1 MVLQVQTST
10 YEAKTQ
16 EIAKQLLAVT
26 QENRSFFASLRDQ
39 MRWDDKLLGWAM
51 SNPGLRVQLFRFIDT
66 LPALHSKSE
75 IASHLQE
82 YLGDESVE
90 LPAALKG
97 MLNFA
102 NPDSMPG
109 QVAATT
115 VGTAVETL
123 AHKYIAGENIKQVIK
138 TVERLRKEK
147 MAFTIDL
154 LGEAVIT
161 EAEAQSYLER
171 YLELMQQ
178 LVEASKNWPTIP
190 AIDEADGE
198 LLPKVQ
204 VSVKL
209 TAFYSQFDPL
219 DAKGSE
225 EKVSDRIRT
234 LLRRAQEL
242 GTAVHFDMEQYAYKD
257 ITLGILKKLLLEEE
271 FRQRTDI
278 GITIQAY
285 LRDSEQDGKDLISWL
300 KQRGHPLT
308 IRLVKGAYWD
318 QETIKAA
325 QKHWPQPVYNDKAAT
340 DANFETI
347 TQLLLE
353 NHQYVYSAIGSHNVR
368 SHSRAIAIAESLN
381 VPRRRFEMQVLYGM
395 GDKIAKALVD
405 RGYRVRVYCPYGE
418 LLPGMAYLIRRL
430 LENTANSSF
439 LRQNLENRPI
449 EELLAP
455 PMVDISHA
463 AESLSAGS
471 RREVG
476 AEASSD
482 PNFGRSELSKTEA
495 QRKVGAPASG
505 ELNFSRQRRK
515 EEGINF
521 VGVADTDYAEEEGRR
536 KAMQAFQEV
545 RQQLGRTYL
554 PLINGEYVNTS
565 AVVDSLNP
573 SNFSEVIGKV
583 GLISVEQAEQAMQAA
598 KAAFPG
604 WRKTPASQR
613 AGVLRKAADLMEQRR
628 EELSAWIV
636 LEVGK
641 PVKEADAE
649 VSEAIDFCLYYADEM
664 ERLDKGV
671 NYDVPGETNRYIYQ
685 PRGIAVVISPWNFPL
700 AIACGMTVA
709 ALVTGNC
716 TLLKPAE
723 TSSVITAKL
732 TEILIEA
739 GIPKGVFQYVPGK
752 GSQVGAYLVNH
763 PDTHVIAFTGS
774 QEVGCRIYAEAAI
787 LKPGQKHI
795 KRVIAEM
802 GGKNTII
809 VDESADLDQ
818 AVVGVV
824 QSAFGYS
831 GQKCSACSRVI
842 VLQPIYDAFVRRLVE
857 ATKSL
862 NIGEAELPST
872 QVGPVIDVNAR
883 DRICEYI
890 EKGKVEAQL
899 ALELPAP
906 NQGYFIGPV
915 IFTEVPPNA
924 VISQQEIFGPVV
936 AVIRVKDFQEA
947 LVVANGTNYALTG
960 GLYSRTPSHIQQAQT
975 DFEVGNLYINRTITG
990 AIVARQPFGGFKLSG
1005 VGSKAG
1011 GPDYLLQF
1019 LEPRTVTEN
1028 IQRQGFA
1035 PIEGAD

>member
-1 MVLQVQTST
+1 MVLQVESNK
-10 YEAKTQ
+10 YEEKTQ
-16 EIAKQLLAVT
+16 EIARQVLAVT
-26 QENRSFFASLRDQ
+26 QENRSFLAALRDQ
-39 MRWDDKLLGWAM
+39 MRWDDKLLDWAM

-90 LPAALKG
+90 LPAALKAI
-97 MLNFA
+97 LNFA
-102 NPDSMPG
+102 NPDSMPA

-115 VGTAVETL
+115 VGTAVQTL
-123 AHKYIAGENIKQVIK
+123 AHKYISGENIKQVIK
-138 TVERLRKEK
+138 TVERLRKDK

-161 EAEAQSYLER
+161 EIEAQSYLER

-178 LVEASKNWPTIP
+178 LVEASQNWAKIP

-198 LLPKVQ
+198 NIPKVQ

-219 DAKGSE
+219 DAEGSE
-225 EKVSDRIRT
+225 ARVSEHIRT
-234 LLRRAQEL
+234 LLRRAKEL

-257 ITLGILKKLLLEEE
+257 ITFTILKKLLLEAE

-278 GITIQAY
+278 GMTIQAY
-285 LRDSEQDGKDLISWL
+285 LRDSEQDAREIIAWL
-300 KQRGHPLT
+300 KQRGYPLT

-325 QKHWPQPVYNDKAAT
+325 QKHWPQPVYHDKVAT
-340 DANFETI
+340 DANFEAI

-368 SHSRAIAIAESLN
+368 SQSRAIAIAESLQ

-405 RGYRVRVYCPYGE
+405 KGYRVRVYCPYGD

-439 LRQNLENRPI
+439 LRQNLENRPV

-455 PMVDISHA
+455 PIPVLASP
-463 AESLSAGS
+463 SLAG
-471 RREVG
+471 G
-476 AEASSD
+476 
-482 PNFGRSELSKTEA
+482 TE
-495 QRKVGAPASG
+495 GG
-505 ELNFSRQRRK
+505 FC
-515 EEGINF
+515 
-521 VGVADTDYAEEEGRR
+521 GVADTDFAKEESRDSSR
-536 KAMQAFQEV
+536 LAFDGV
-545 RQQLGRTYL
+545 RPQLGKTYL
-554 PLINGEYVNTS
+554 PFINGEYVNTTTF
-565 AVVDSLNP
+565 VDSLNP
-573 SNFSEVIGKV
+573 SNFSQIVGKV
-583 GLISVEQAEQAMQAA
+583 GLLSIEQAEEAMKFA
-598 KAAFPG
+598 KAAFPA
-604 WRKTPASQR
+604 WKKTPVKQR
-613 AGVLRKAADLMEQRR
+613 ADILRQAGALMEQRR
-628 EELSAWIV
+628 AELSAWIV

-649 VSEAIDFCLYYADEM
+649 VSEAIDFCLYYAEEM
-664 ERLDKGV
+664 ERLDKGII
-671 NYDVPGETNRYIYQ
+671 YDVLGETNRYIYQ
-685 PRGIAVVISPWNFPL
+685 PKGIAIVISPWNFPL

-709 ALVTGNC
+709 ALVSGNC

-723 TSSVITAKL
+723 TSSVITAKF

-787 LKPGQKHI
+787 LKPGQKHL
-795 KRVIAEM
+795 KKVIAEM
-802 GGKNTII
+802 GGKNAII

-842 VLQPIYDAFVRRLVE
+842 VLEPIYDAFVERLVE

-862 NIGEAELPST
+862 NIGEADLPST
-872 QVGPVIDVNAR
+872 QVGPVIDANAQ
-883 DRICEYI
+883 DRILEYI
-890 EKGKVEAQL
+890 EEGKKEAKL

-906 NQGYFIGPV
+906 TQGYFIGPV
-915 IFTEVPPNA
+915 IFSEVPANG
-924 VISQQEIFGPVV
+924 VIAQQEIFGPVL

-947 LVVANGTNYALTG
+947 LEVANNTNYALTG
-960 GLYSRTPSHIQQAQT
+960 GLYSRTPSHIEQAQAE
-975 DFEVGNLYINRTITG
+975 FEVGNLYINRNITG
-990 AIVARQPFGGFKLSG
+990 AIVSRQPFGGFKLSG

-1019 LEPRTVTEN
+1019 LEPRHITEN

-1035 PIEGAD
+1035 PIEGNE

>member
-1 MVLQVQTST
+1 MVLQVQNST
-10 YEAKTQ
+10 YEVKTQ
-16 EIAKQLLAVT
+16 EIAKQLLGLT

-39 MRWDDKLLGWAM
+39 MRWDDKLLAWAM

-75 IASHLQE
+75 VAAHLQE

-123 AHKYIAGENIKQVIK
+123 AHKYISGENIKQVIK

-171 YLELMQQ
+171 YMELMQQ
-178 LVEASKNWPTIP
+178 LVAASKSWTTIP

-198 LLPKVQ
+198 QIPKVQ

-225 EKVSDRIRT
+225 ERVGDRIRT

-242 GTAVHFDMEQYAYKD
+242 GAAVHFDMEQYAYKD
-257 ITLGILKKLLLEEE
+257 ITLSILKKLLLEPE
-271 FRQRTDI
+271 FRQRTDV
-278 GITIQAY
+278 GVTIQAY
-285 LRDSEQDGKDLISWL
+285 LRDSEQDAKDVISWL
-300 KQRGHPLT
+300 KQRGNPLT

-340 DANFETI
+340 DANFEAI

-353 NHQYVYSAIGSHNVR
+353 NHQYVYAAIGSHNVR
-368 SHSRAIAIAESLN
+368 SHSRAMAIAESLN
-381 VPRRRFEMQVLYGM
+381 VPRRCFEMQVLYGM
-395 GDKIAKALVD
+395 GDKVAKALVD
-405 RGYRVRVYCPYGE
+405 KGYRVRVYCPYGE

-439 LRQNLENRPI
+439 IRQNLENRPV
-449 EELLAP
+449 EELIAAP
-455 PMVDISHA
+455 IVDLSHA
-463 AESLSAGS
+463 ESQS
-471 RREVG
+471 RREEDV
-476 AEASSD
+476 S
-482 PNFGRSELSKTEA
+482 
-495 QRKVGAPASG
+495 
-505 ELNFSRQRRK
+505 
-515 EEGINF
+515 F
-521 VGVADTDYAEEEGRR
+521 VAAADTDYAVEEVRR
-536 KAMQAFQEV
+536 KSAQAFESV
-545 RQQLGRTYL
+545 RRQLGKTYL
-554 PLINGEYVNTS
+554 PLINGEYVNTENF
-565 AVVDSLNP
+565 VDSLNP

-583 GLISVEQAEQAMQAA
+583 GLISVEQGEAAMQAA

-604 WRKTPASQR
+604 WRKTPVKER
-613 AGVLRKAADLMEQRR
+613 AGILRQAADLMELRR
-628 EELSAWIV
+628 AELSAWIV

-641 PVKEADAE
+641 PVKEADGE
-649 VSEAIDFCLYYADEM
+649 VSEAIDFCRYYASEM

-671 NYDVPGETNRYIYQ
+671 NYDVSGETNRYIYQ

-709 ALVTGNC
+709 AIVAGNC

-739 GIPKGVFQYVPGK
+739 GIPQGVFQYVPGK

-763 PDTHVIAFTGS
+763 PETHVIAFTGS

-787 LKPGQKHI
+787 VKPGQKHM

-802 GGKNTII
+802 GGKNGII
-809 VDESADLDQ
+809 IDESADLDQ
-818 AVVGVV
+818 AVIGVV

-831 GQKCSACSRVI
+831 GQKCSAAARVI
-842 VLQPIYDAFVRRLVE
+842 VLEPVYDAFVQRLVE

-872 QVGPVIDVNAR
+872 QVGPVIDAPAR
-883 DRICEYI
+883 DRILEYI
-890 EKGKVEAQL
+890 EKGKAEAEV

-906 NQGYFIGPV
+906 EQGYFIGPV
-915 IFTEVPPNA
+915 IFSEVPPNGIIA
-924 VISQQEIFGPVV
+924 QQEIFGPVL
-936 AVIRVKDFQEA
+936 AVIRVKGFQEA
-947 LVVANGTNYALTG
+947 LQVANGTNYALTG
-960 GLYSRTPSHIQQAQT
+960 GLYSRTPSHIQQAEQ

>member
-1 MVLQVQTST
+1 MVLQVQKST

-16 EIAKQLLAVT
+16 EIAKQLLAAT
-26 QENRSFFASLRDQ
+26 QENRSFFGALRDQ
-39 MRWDDKLLGWAM
+39 MRWDDKLLAWAM

-66 LPALHSKSE
+66 LPALRSKPE
-75 IASHLQE
+75 IAAHLQE

-90 LPAALKG
+90 LPSALKG

-115 VGTAVETL
+115 VSTGVETL
-123 AHKYIAGENIKQVIK
+123 AHKYISGENIKQVIK

-171 YLELMQQ
+171 YLDLMQQ
-178 LVEASKNWPTIP
+178 LVEASKSWTTVPL
-190 AIDEADGE
+190 IDEADGQP
-198 LLPKVQ
+198 LPKVQ

-219 DAKGSE
+219 DATGSE
-225 EKVSDRIRT
+225 ERVSDRIRI
-234 LLRRAQEL
+234 LLRRAKEL
-242 GTAVHFDMEQYAYKD
+242 GAAVHFDMEQYAYKD
-257 ITLGILKKLLLEEE
+257 VTLSILKKLLIEEE
-271 FRQRTDI
+271 FRSRTDI
-278 GITIQAY
+278 GMTIQAY
-285 LRDSEQDGKDLISWL
+285 LRDSEQDAKDLIAWA
-300 KQRGHPLT
+300 KQRGYPIT

-318 QETIKAA
+318 QETIKAE
-325 QKHWPQPVYNDKAAT
+325 QKHWQQPVYNDKAAT

-353 NHQYVYSAIGSHNVR
+353 NYQYVYSAIGSHNVR
-368 SHSRAIAIAESLN
+368 SQAHAIAIAQSLN
-381 VPRRRFEMQVLYGM
+381 VPRRCFEMQVLYGM
-395 GDKIAKALVD
+395 GDKLAKALVD
-405 RGYRVRVYCPYGE
+405 RGYRVRVYSPYGE

-439 LRQNLENRPI
+439 LRQNMENRPV

-455 PMVDISHA
+455 PVPASPSLA
-463 AESLSAGS
+463 A
-471 RREVG
+471 R
-476 AEASSD
+476 
-482 PNFGRSELSKTEA
+482 TEA
-495 QRKVGAPASG
+495 GFSGA
-505 ELNFSRQRRK
+505 
-515 EEGINF
+515 
-521 VGVADTDYAEEEGRR
+521 ADTDYAEEEER
-536 KAMQAFQEV
+536 KEATLAFQTV
-545 RQQLGRTYL
+545 RQQLGKTYL
-554 PLINGEYVNTS
+554 PFINGEYVQTQEII
-565 AVVDSLNP
+565 DSVNP
-573 SNFSEVIGKV
+573 SNFSEVVGKIG
-583 GLISVEQAEQAMQAA
+583 LMSVEQAEQAMQAA

-604 WRKTPASQR
+604 WRKTPVKQR
-613 AGVLRKAADLMEQRR
+613 AGILRKAADLMEQRR
-628 EELSAWIV
+628 AELSAWIV

-641 PVKEADAE
+641 PVREADGE
-649 VSEAIDFCLYYADEM
+649 VSEAIDFCRYYADEI
-664 ERLDKGV
+664 ERLDQGY
-671 NYDVPGETNRYIYQ
+671 NYDVAGETNRYIYQ

-700 AIACGMTVA
+700 AIATGMTVA

-732 TEILIEA
+732 TEILVEA
-739 GIPKGVFQYVPGK
+739 GIPKGVYQYVPGK

-787 LKPGQKHI
+787 VKPGQKHM

-802 GGKNTII
+802 GGKNAII

-831 GQKCSACSRVI
+831 GQKCSACSRVV
-842 VLQPIYDAFVRRLVE
+842 VLEPVYDTFVQRFVE

-862 NIGEAELPST
+862 NIGETELPST
-872 QVGPVIDVNAR
+872 QVGPVIDVNAHS
-883 DRICEYI
+883 RIREYI
-890 EKGKVEAQL
+890 EKGKAEAKV
-899 ALELPAP
+899 ALEMPAP
-906 NQGYFIGPV
+906 DNGYFIGPV
-915 IFTEVPPNA
+915 IFKDVSPNA
-924 VISQQEIFGPVV
+924 VIAQEEIFGPVV
-936 AVIRVKDFQEA
+936 AVIRVKDFKEA
-947 LVVANGTNYALTG
+947 LEVANGTNYALTG
-960 GLYSRTPSHIQQAQT
+960 GLYSRTPSHIQQAQEE
-975 DFEVGNLYINRTITG
+975 FEVGNLYINRTITG

>member
-16 EIAKQLLAVT
+16 EIAKQLLAAT
-26 QENRSFFASLRDQ
+26 QENRSFFSSLRDQ
-39 MRWDDKLLGWAM
+39 MRWDDKLLAWAM

-123 AHKYIAGENIKQVIK
+123 AHKYISGENIKQVIK

-178 LVEASKNWPTIP
+178 LVEASKNWTAIP

-198 LLPKVQ
+198 AISKVQ

-225 EKVSDRIRT
+225 ERVSDRIRI
-234 LLRRAQEL
+234 LLRRAKEL
-242 GTAVHFDMEQYAYKD
+242 GAAVHFDMEQYAYKD
-257 ITLGILKKLLLEEE
+257 ITLSILKKLLLEEE

-285 LRDSEQDGKDLISWL
+285 LRDSEQDVKDVISWL
-300 KQRGHPLT
+300 KQRGYPLT

-368 SHSRAIAIAESLN
+368 SHSRAIAIVESLN
-381 VPRRRFEMQVLYGM
+381 VPRRRFELQVLYGM
-395 GDKIAKALVD
+395 GDKVAKALVD
-405 RGYRVRVYCPYGE
+405 KGYRVRVYCPYGE

-449 EELLAP
+449 EELLA
-455 PMVDISHA
+455 
-463 AESLSAGS
+463 
-471 RREVG
+471 
-476 AEASSD
+476 
-482 PNFGRSELSKTEA
+482 
-495 QRKVGAPASG
+495 AP
-505 ELNFSRQRRK
+505 LVK
-515 EEGINF
+515 EEKNSLTPNSSLLTPHSHFLGA
-521 VGVADTDYAEEEGRR
+521 ADTDYAEEEVRM
-536 KAMQAFQEV
+536 KTAQAFQSV
-545 RQQLGRTYL
+545 RQQLGKTYL
-554 PLINGEYVNTS
+554 PLINGEYVNS
-565 AVVDSLNP
+565 PEFVDSLNP
-573 SNFSEVIGKV
+573 SKFSEVIGKV

-604 WRKTPASQR
+604 WKKTPAKQR
-613 AGVLRKAADLMEQRR
+613 ADILRKAGDLMELRR
-628 EELSAWIV
+628 AELSVWIV

-641 PVKEADAE
+641 PVKEADGE
-649 VSEAIDFCLYYADEM
+649 VSEAIDFCRYYADEI

-671 NYDVPGETNRYIYQ
+671 NYDIPGETNHYIYQ

-709 ALVTGNC
+709 ALVSGNC

-723 TSSVITAKL
+723 TSSVIAAKL
-732 TEILIEA
+732 TEVLVDA
-739 GIPKGVFQYVPGK
+739 GFPKGVFQYVPGK

-774 QEVGCRIYAEAAI
+774 QEVGCRIYAEAAT
-787 LKPGQKHI
+787 LKPGQKHM

-802 GGKNTII
+802 GGKNAII

-831 GQKCSACSRVI
+831 GQKCSAASRVI
-842 VLQPIYDAFVRRLVE
+842 VLQPIYDAFVQRLVE

-872 QVGPVIDVNAR
+872 QVGPVIDANAR
-883 DRICEYI
+883 DRIREYI
-890 EKGKVEAQL
+890 EKGKAEAQL
-899 ALELPAP
+899 ALELPTP
-906 NQGYFIGPV
+906 EQGYFIGPV
-915 IFTEVPPNA
+915 IFSEVSPNA
-924 VISQQEIFGPVV
+924 VISQEEIFGPVL

-947 LVVANGTNYALTG
+947 LAVANGTNYALTG
-960 GLYSRTPSHIQQAQT
+960 GLYSRTPSHIQQAQAE
-975 DFEVGNLYINRTITG
+975 FEVGNLYINRNITG
-990 AIVARQPFGGFKLSG
+990 AIVGRQPFGGFKLSG

-1019 LEPRTVTEN
+1019 LEPRAVTEN

>member
-16 EIAKQLLAVT
+16 EIAKQLLEVT

-39 MRWDDKLLGWAM
+39 MRWDDKLLAWAM

-66 LPALHSKSE
+66 LPALRSKPE
-75 IASHLQE
+75 IAAHLQE

-115 VGTAVETL
+115 VATAVETL
-123 AHKYIAGENIKQVIK
+123 AHKYISGENITQVIK
-138 TVERLRKEK
+138 TVERLRKDK

-161 EAEAQSYLER
+161 ETEAKSYLER
-171 YLELMQQ
+171 YSELITQ
-178 LVEASKNWPTIP
+178 LVAAAQNWKTIP

-198 LLPKVQ
+198 QLPKVQ

-219 DAKGSE
+219 DALGSE
-225 EKVSDRIRT
+225 ARVSDRIRT
-234 LLRRAQEL
+234 LLRHAKEL
-242 GTAVHFDMEQYAYKD
+242 GAAVHFDMEQYAYKD
-257 ITLGILKKLLLEEE
+257 ITLHILKNLLMEEE

-285 LRDSEQDGKDLISWL
+285 LRDSEQDARDVIAWL
-300 KQRGHPLT
+300 KQRGYPLT

-325 QKHWPQPVYNDKAAT
+325 QKHWTQPVYNDKAAS
-340 DANFETI
+340 DANFEAI

-353 NHQYVYSAIGSHNVR
+353 NHQYVYAAIGSHNVR
-368 SHSRAIAIAESLN
+368 SQARAIAIAESLQ
-381 VPRRRFEMQVLYGM
+381 VPRRCFEMQVLYGM
-395 GDKIAKALVD
+395 GDKLAKALVD
-405 RGYRVRVYCPYGE
+405 KGYRVRVYCPYGD

-439 LRQNLENRPI
+439 LRQNLENRPV
-449 EELLAP
+449 EELIAP
-455 PMVDISHA
+455 PKVDLAHA
-463 AESLSAGS
+463 ETQR
-471 RREVG
+471 RREEKAGFVG
-476 AEASSD
+476 A
-482 PNFGRSELSKTEA
+482 
-495 QRKVGAPASG
+495 
-505 ELNFSRQRRK
+505 
-515 EEGINF
+515 
-521 VGVADTDYAEEEGRR
+521 ADTDYAEEEARR
-536 KAMQAFQEV
+536 KSAVAFEAV
-545 RQQLGRTYL
+545 HQQLGRTYL
-554 PLINGEYVNTS
+554 PLINGEYANTS
-565 AVVDSLNP
+565 IFIDSLNP
-573 SNFSEVIGKV
+573 SNFSQVVGKV
-583 GLISVEQAEQAMQAA
+583 GLISIEQAEEAMKAA
-598 KAAFPG
+598 KAAFPA
-604 WRKTPASQR
+604 WRKTPAKQR
-613 AGVLRKAADLMEQRR
+613 ADILRKAGDLMSQRR
-628 EELSAWIV
+628 AELSAWIV

-649 VSEAIDFCLYYADEM
+649 VSEAIDFCKYYADEM

-671 NYDVPGETNRYIYQ
+671 NYDVSGETNRYLYQ

-709 ALVTGNC
+709 ALVAGNC

-732 TEILIEA
+732 TEILVEA
-739 GIPKGVFQYVPGK
+739 GIPQGVYQYVPGK

-774 QEVGCRIYAEAAI
+774 QEVGCRIYAEASI
-787 LKPGQKHI
+787 LKPGQKHM

-802 GGKNTII
+802 GGKNAII

-842 VLQPIYDAFVRRLVE
+842 VLESIYDSFVERLVE

-862 NIGEAELPST
+862 NIGETELPGT
-872 QVGPVIDVNAR
+872 QIGPVIDANAR
-883 DRICEYI
+883 DRIREYI
-890 EKGKVEAQL
+890 EKGKSEAKL

-906 NQGYFIGPV
+906 AQGYFIGPV
-915 IFTEVPPNA
+915 IFSEVPPNGIIA
-924 VISQQEIFGPVV
+924 QQEIFGPVL
-936 AVIRVKDFQEA
+936 AVIRVKNFEEA
-947 LVVANGTNYALTG
+947 LTVANGTNYALTG
-960 GLYSRTPSHIQQAQT
+960 GLYSRTPSHIQQAQQE
-975 DFEVGNLYINRTITG
+975 FEVGNLYINRTITG
-990 AIVARQPFGGFKLSG
+990 AIVARQPFGGFNLSG

-1019 LEPRTVTEN
+1019 LEPRTITEN

-1035 PIEGAD
+1035 PIEGAE

>member
-1 MVLQVQTST
+1 VVLQVQAST

-16 EIAKQLLAVT
+16 EIAKQLITVT
-26 QENRSFFASLRDQ
+26 KENRSFLAALRDQ
-39 MRWDDKLLGWAM
+39 MRWDDKLLSWAM
-51 SNPGLRVQLFRFIDT
+51 DNAGLRVQLFRFIDT
-66 LPALHSKSE
+66 LPALGSTSQV
-75 IASHLQE
+75 AAHLQA

-90 LPAALKG
+90 LPQVLKG

-102 NPDSMPG
+102 QPDSMPG
-109 QVAATT
+109 RVAATT
-115 VGTAVETL
+115 VATAVETL
-123 AHKYIAGENIKQVIK
+123 AHKYIAGENIQQVIK
-138 TVERLRKEK
+138 TVERLRQER

-161 EAEAQSYLER
+161 EAEAQSYLDR
-171 YLELMQQ
+171 YRELIRQ
-178 LVEASKNWPTIP
+178 LVAASQNWSTVP
-190 AIDEADGE
+190 AIDLADGE
-198 LLPKVQ
+198 PLPKVQ

-219 DAKGSE
+219 DAQGSE
-225 EKVSDRIRT
+225 ERVSSRLRL
-234 LLRRAQEL
+234 LLREAQEL
-242 GTAVHFDMEQYAYKD
+242 GAAIHFDMEQYAYKD
-257 ITLGILKKLLLEEE
+257 ITLSILKKLLLEPE

-285 LRDSEQDGKDLISWL
+285 LRDSEQDTKDLITWL
-300 KQRGHPLT
+300 QQRGYPLT
-308 IRLVKGAYWD
+308 VRLVKGAYWD
-318 QETIKAA
+318 QETIKAL

-340 DANFETI
+340 DANFEAI

-353 NHQYVYSAIGSHNVR
+353 NHPYVYAAIGSHNVR
-368 SHSRAIAIAESLN
+368 SHARAIAIAESLN
-381 VPRRRFEMQVLYGM
+381 VPRRHVELQVLYGM
-395 GDKIAKALVD
+395 GDKLAKALVD
-405 RGYRVRVYCPYGE
+405 RGYRVRVYCPYGD

-455 PMVDISHA
+455 PTPNS
-463 AESLSAGS
+463 SAPVAVNHPGFSGS
-471 RREVG
+471 
-476 AEASSD
+476 
-482 PNFGRSELSKTEA
+482 P
-495 QRKVGAPASG
+495 
-505 ELNFSRQRRK
+505 
-515 EEGINF
+515 
-521 VGVADTDYAEEEGRR
+521 DTDYAQKEARM
-536 KAMQAFQEV
+536 KSAQALQTV
-545 RQQLGRTYL
+545 RQQFGKTYL
-554 PLINGEYVNTS
+554 PLINGEYVQTEKF
-565 AVVDSLNP
+565 ADSLNP
-573 SNFSEVIGKV
+573 SNFQEVIGTV
-583 GLISVEQAEQAMQAA
+583 GLISIEQAELAMQAA

-604 WRKTPASQR
+604 WRQTPVKQR
-613 AGVLRKAADLMEQRR
+613 AGILRQAADLMEQRR
-628 EELSAWIV
+628 AELAAWIV

-649 VSEAIDFCLYYADEM
+649 VTEAIDFCRYYAEEM
-664 ERLDKGV
+664 ERLEQGV
-671 NYDVPGETNRYIYQ
+671 NYDIAGETNRYIYR

-723 TSSVITAKL
+723 VSSVIAAKL
-732 TEILIEA
+732 AEILVAA
-739 GIPKGVFQYVPGK
+739 GIPKGVFQYVPGI

-787 LKPGQKHI
+787 LKPGQKHM

-818 AVVGVV
+818 AVFGVV
-824 QSAFGYS
+824 QSAYGYS
-831 GQKCSACSRVI
+831 GQKCSACSRVV
-842 VLQPIYDAFVRRLVE
+842 VLEPIYDAFLQRLVE

-862 NIGEAELPST
+862 NIGETELPST
-872 QVGPVIDVNAR
+872 QVGPVIDANAR
-883 DRICEYI
+883 DRIREYI
-890 EKGKVEAQL
+890 EKGKAEAKV
-899 ALELPAP
+899 ALELTAP
-906 NQGYFIGPV
+906 TQGYFIGPV
-915 IFTEVPPNA
+915 IFSDVPPDGIIA
-924 VISQQEIFGPVV
+924 QQEIFGPVL
-936 AVIRVKDFQEA
+936 AVIRAQDFPSA
-947 LVVANGTNYALTG
+947 LAVANGTNYALTG
-960 GLYSRTPSHIQQAQT
+960 GLYSRTPAHIQQAQQE
-975 DFEVGNLYINRTITG
+975 FEVGNLYINRNITG

-1019 LEPRTVTEN
+1019 LEPRTITEN

-1035 PIEGAD
+1035 PIEGVD

>member
-16 EIAKQLLAVT
+16 EIARQLLGAT

-39 MRWDDKLLGWAM
+39 MRWDDKLLAWAM

-66 LPALHSKSE
+66 LPALHSKAE
-75 IASHLQE
+75 IAAHLQE

-102 NPDSMPG
+102 NPDSVPG

-115 VGTAVETL
+115 VSTAVETL
-123 AHKYIAGENIKQVIK
+123 AHKYISGENIKQVIK

-161 EAEAQSYLER
+161 ETEAQSYLER
-171 YLELMQQ
+171 YLELIAQ
-178 LVEASKNWPTIP
+178 LTEASKNWGTIA

-198 LLPKVQ
+198 QLAKVQ

-225 EKVSDRIRT
+225 EKVSDRIRI
-234 LLRRAQEL
+234 LLRRAKEL
-242 GTAVHFDMEQYAYKD
+242 GAAIHFDMEQYAYKD
-257 ITLGILKKLLLEEE
+257 LTLNILQKILLEDE

-285 LRDSEQDGKDLISWL
+285 LRDSEQDARNAIAWL
-300 KQRGHPLT
+300 KQRGYPLT

-325 QKHWPQPVYNDKAAT
+325 QKHWPQPVFNDKAAT
-340 DANFETI
+340 DANFEAI

-368 SHSRAIAIAESLN
+368 SQALAMAIAETLN

-395 GDKIAKALVD
+395 GDKLAKALVD
-405 RGYRVRVYCPYGE
+405 RGYRVRVYCPYGD

-439 LRQNLENRPI
+439 LRQNLENRPV
-449 EELLAP
+449 EELLAAP
-455 PMVDISHA
+455 KVDLAQAKVHSPEAFPQGKHF
-463 AESLSAGS
+463 
-471 RREVG
+471 VG
-476 AEASSD
+476 A
-482 PNFGRSELSKTEA
+482 
-495 QRKVGAPASG
+495 
-505 ELNFSRQRRK
+505 
-515 EEGINF
+515 
-521 VGVADTDYAEEEGRR
+521 ADTDYAEEEDRT
-536 KAMQAFQEV
+536 KAARAFAVV
-545 RQQLGRTYL
+545 RGELGKTYL
-554 PLINGEYVNTS
+554 PLINGEYVQT
-565 AVVDSLNP
+565 AEVIDSVNP

-604 WRKTPASQR
+604 WRRTSVKER
-613 AGVLRKAADLMEQRR
+613 AGILRRAGDLMEQRR
-628 EELSAWIV
+628 AELSAWIV

-641 PVKEADAE
+641 PVKEADGE
-649 VSEAIDFCLYYADEM
+649 VSEAIDFCRYYADEM
-664 ERLDKGV
+664 ERLHQGI
-671 NYDVPGETNRYIYQ
+671 NYDVDGETNRYIYQ
-685 PRGIAVVISPWNFPL
+685 PRGIVVVISPWNFPL

-732 TEILIEA
+732 TEILVEA

-752 GSQVGAYLVNH
+752 GSQVGAYLVSH
-763 PDTHVIAFTGS
+763 PDTHLIAFTGS
-774 QEVGCRIYAEAAI
+774 QEVGCRIYAEAAT
-787 LKPGQKHI
+787 LKPQQRHM

-802 GGKNTII
+802 GGKNAII

-831 GQKCSACSRVI
+831 GQKCSACSRV
-842 VLQPIYDAFVRRLVE
+842 VVVEAIYDAFIHRVVE

-872 QVGPVIDVNAR
+872 QVGPVIDANAR
-883 DRICEYI
+883 DRIREYI
-890 EKGKVEAQL
+890 EKGKAESQV
-899 ALELPAP
+899 ALELSAP
-906 NQGYFIGPV
+906 NHGYFVGPV
-915 IFTEVPPNA
+915 IFGEVPPHGTIA
-924 VISQQEIFGPVV
+924 QQEIFGPVL
-936 AVIRVKDFQEA
+936 AVIKAKDFAQA
-947 LVVANGTNYALTG
+947 LAIANDTDYALTG
-960 GLYSRTPSHIQQAQT
+960 GLYSRTPSHIQQAQEE
-975 DFEVGNLYINRTITG
+975 FEVGNLYINRNITG

-1019 LEPRTVTEN
+1019 LEPRTITEN

-1035 PIEGAD
+1035 PIEGAE

>member
-1 MVLQVQTST
+1 MVLQVQNST
-10 YEAKTQ
+10 YESKTQ
-16 EIAKQLLAVT
+16 EIAKEVLAAT
-26 QENRSFFASLRDQ
+26 QENRSFLASLRDQ
-39 MRWDDKLLGWAM
+39 MRWDDKLLAWAM

-115 VGTAVETL
+115 VETAVQTL
-123 AHKYIAGENIKQVIK
+123 AHKYISGENISQVIK
-138 TVERLRKEK
+138 TVERLRKDK
-147 MAFTIDL
+147 MSFTIDL

-161 EAEAQSYLER
+161 ETEAQSYLER

-178 LVEASKNWPTIP
+178 LVEASKKWSHIP

-198 LLPKVQ
+198 SIPKVQ

-219 DAKGSE
+219 DAQGSE
-225 EKVSDRIRT
+225 QKVSDRIRI
-234 LLRRAQEL
+234 LLRRAKEL
-242 GTAVHFDMEQYAYKD
+242 GAAVHFDMEQYAYKD
-257 ITLGILKKLLLEEE
+257 ITFNILKKLLLEEE

-278 GITIQAY
+278 GMTIQAY
-285 LRDSEQDGKDLISWL
+285 LRDSEQDAKDIIAWL
-300 KQRGHPLT
+300 KQRGYPLT

-318 QETIKAA
+318 QETIKAE

-368 SHSRAIAIAESLN
+368 SQSRAIAIAESVN

-405 RGYRVRVYCPYGE
+405 KGYRVRVYCPYGD

-439 LRQNLENRPI
+439 LRQNLENRPVD
-449 EELLAP
+449 ELLAP
-455 PMVDISHA
+455 PIIDFSHA
-463 AESLSAGS
+463 ETQSH
-471 RREVG
+471 RE
-476 AEASSD
+476 E
-482 PNFGRSELSKTEA
+482 
-495 QRKVGAPASG
+495 
-505 ELNFSRQRRK
+505 K
-515 EEGINF
+515 EGF
-521 VGVADTDYAEEEGRR
+521 VGVADTDYAEEEKRGVSH
-536 KAMQAFQEV
+536 QAFQNV
-545 RQQLGRTYL
+545 RQQLGKSYL
-554 PLINGEYVNTS
+554 PLINGEFVNT
-565 AVVDSLNP
+565 ATFIDSLNP
-573 SNFSEVIGKV
+573 ANFSQVVGKV
-583 GLISVEQAEQAMQAA
+583 GLISVEQAEEAMQAA

-604 WRKTPASQR
+604 WKKTPVKQR
-613 AGVLRKAADLMEQRR
+613 ADILRKAGELMEERR
-628 EELSAWIV
+628 AELSAWIV

-649 VSEAIDFCLYYADEM
+649 VSEAIDFCLYYAEEM

-671 NYDVPGETNRYIYQ
+671 IYDVAGETNRYIYQ
-685 PRGIAVVISPWNFPL
+685 PKGIAVVISPWNFPL

-709 ALVTGNC
+709 ALVSGNC

-723 TSSVITAKL
+723 TSSVITSKL

-787 LKPGQKHI
+787 LKPGQKHL
-795 KRVIAEM
+795 KKVIAEM
-802 GGKNTII
+802 GGKNAII

-842 VLQPIYDAFVRRLVE
+842 VLQPIYDAFVERLVE

-872 QVGPVIDVNAR
+872 QVGPVIDGNAR
-883 DRICEYI
+883 DRILEYI
-890 EKGKVEAQL
+890 EIGKKEATL
-899 ALELPAP
+899 ALELSAP
-906 NQGYFIGPV
+906 SQGYFIGPV
-915 IFTEVPPNA
+915 IFSDVPANGIIA
-924 VISQQEIFGPVV
+924 QQEIFGPVLS
-936 AVIRVKDFQEA
+936 VIRAKDFSQA
-947 LVVANGTNYALTG
+947 LEIANSTNYALTG
-960 GLYSRTPSHIQQAQT
+960 GLYSRTPSHIEKAQAE
-975 DFEVGNLYINRTITG
+975 FEVGNLYINRNITG

-1019 LEPRTVTEN
+1019 LEPRSITEN

-1035 PIEGAD
+1035 PIEGAE